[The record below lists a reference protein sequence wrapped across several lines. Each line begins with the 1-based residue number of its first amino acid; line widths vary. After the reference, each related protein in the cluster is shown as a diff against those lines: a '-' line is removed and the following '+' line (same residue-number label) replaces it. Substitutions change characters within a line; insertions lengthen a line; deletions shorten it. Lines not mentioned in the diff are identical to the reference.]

1 MTSITSGVRL
11 SLSFILSPVRFDSPF
26 ISILLLR
33 AHYSM
38 HRWRR
43 FEFHYVRVR
52 IITLEARAEWNA
64 TKMSVAD
71 GKKELN
77 CVLTVQVWK
86 PAAWVFARS
95 LLIRLGF
102 GHGHTCGEL
111 VSSSTRLTATASFFF
126 VRSSSSIRSIR
137 TEPTTSYS
145 HPTASTR
152 CECSTVRSTVAAQR
166 KWRSFVM
173 VISTMFFFSSSL
185 FWSNYLWF

>member
-1 MTSITSGVRL
+1 MEAIRISLRTST
-11 SLSFILSPVRFDSPF
+11 
-26 ISILLLR
+26 
-33 AHYSM
+33 
-38 HRWRR
+38 
-43 FEFHYVRVR
+43 RV
-52 IITLEARAEWNA
+52 ITLEARAEWNA
-64 TKMSVAD
+64 TKISVAD

-173 VISTMFFFSSSL
+173 VISTMFFFLFSVLEQLSMVLTNSL
-185 FWSNYLWF
+185 IFFFALLFVPWSLLLLHS